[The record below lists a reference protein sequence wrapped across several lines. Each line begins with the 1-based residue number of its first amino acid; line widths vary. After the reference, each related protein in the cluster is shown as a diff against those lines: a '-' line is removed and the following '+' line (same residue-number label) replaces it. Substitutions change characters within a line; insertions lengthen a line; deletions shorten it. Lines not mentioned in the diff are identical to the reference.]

1 MSNLTY
7 REQKDIE
14 NQETLRRI
22 LAELPPYVKTFFR
35 GIEPTTTSRTRIAYA
50 TDLKSISLLPC
61 QQAIVQKILKH
72 RSQK

>member
-22 LAELPPYVKTFFR
+22 LAELPPYVKTFFFFF
-35 GIEPTTTSRTRIAYA
+35 
-50 TDLKSISLLPC
+50 
-61 QQAIVQKILKH
+61 
-72 RSQK
+72 

>member
-35 GIEPTTTSRTRIAYA
+35 GIEPTTTSRT
-50 TDLKSISLLPC
+50 
-61 QQAIVQKILKH
+61 
-72 RSQK
+72 